1 MKKRNIAT
9 AAAAAALLCASC
21 TRTVYLPVETVSV
34 KTDTL
39 RLVTLRSDTLRLSDT
54 LILRQQGDTVIHEQI
69 HWRERLS
76 TRTDTLWRVRTD
88 TLTVIK
94 TIQPETSS
102 DISGCRKE
110 SWWQRFGSGLKDS
123 LLALLL
129 LAGAALVTIRFL
141 RRGR

>member
-1 MKKRNIAT
+1 MRKRNIAT

-21 TRTVYLPVETVSV
+21 TKTVYLPTETVSV

-39 RLVTLRSDTLRLSDT
+39 RLVTLRSDTLRFSDT
-54 LILRQQGDTVIHEQI
+54 LILRQQGDTVIREQI

-76 TRTDTLWRVRTD
+76 TRTDTLWRTRTD

-94 TIQPETSS
+94 TIQPEMSS
-102 DISGCRKE
+102 DISDCKKE
-110 SWWQRFGSGLKDS
+110 SWWQRSWQSLKDS
-123 LLALLL
+123 LLSLLL
-129 LAGAALVTIRFL
+129 IAAAALITIRLL